1 MLTRALYF
9 VLLLSTTSDRSKIVI
24 FLVIVVGCLIA
35 WPFVANASNNNLKEP
50 DEKVGGGK
58 GLLIVLMAMGVML
71 LLYAVG
77 R

>member
-35 WPFVANASNNNLKEP
+35 WPFVANASNNNLK
-50 DEKVGGGK
+50 
-58 GLLIVLMAMGVML
+58 GLMRKSE
-71 LLYAVG
+71 VG
-77 R
+77 RDC

>member
-1 MLTRALYF
+1 M
-9 VLLLSTTSDRSKIVI
+9 I